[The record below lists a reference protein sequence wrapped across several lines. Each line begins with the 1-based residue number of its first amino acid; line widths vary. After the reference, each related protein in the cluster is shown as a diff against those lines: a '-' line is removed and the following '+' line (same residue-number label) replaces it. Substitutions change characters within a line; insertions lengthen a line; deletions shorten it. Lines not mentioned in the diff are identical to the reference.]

1 MRNYKRPWKGDE
13 GREFRA
19 LVLHTYARNG
29 LLSSREDRNVK
40 KKGRHNPSK
49 NSIINPY
56 HAGCSKGISSLVE
69 RMAYPGCLL
78 SPGLRRKTLR
88 RIFSSMDFVLHFM

>member
-1 MRNYKRPWKGDE
+1 MYRVRNYKRPWKGDE
-13 GREFRA
+13 GIEFRA

-40 KKGRHNPSK
+40 NKGRHNPSK

-56 HAGCSKGISSLVE
+56 QGAQKEFLACGKDGLS
-69 RMAYPGCLL
+69 RMP
-78 SPGLRRKTLR
+78 PGLRRKTLH
-88 RIFSSMDFVLHFM
+88 RIF